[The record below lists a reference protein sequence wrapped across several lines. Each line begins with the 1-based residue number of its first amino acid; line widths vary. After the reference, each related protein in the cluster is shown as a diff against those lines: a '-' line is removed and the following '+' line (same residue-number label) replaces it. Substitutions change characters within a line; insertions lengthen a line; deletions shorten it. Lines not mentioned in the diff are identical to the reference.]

1 MAACEEDTDAAICLD
16 LNRIVRSISC
26 RLYNSFSFLQGSIN
40 GSFCQRV
47 FHTKYYGLLPILKNT
62 AYSLIMCPCTKL
74 DNNQDLMEISAHRL
88 DKGTY
93 CPAQSL
99 THWEFAG
106 ESSYDYQT
114 EGTIVYLSKKCTS
127 CVIPVETWQLE
138 VREGRKRGILQAC
151 PKRRVL
157 KKGFEAIELRIEP
170 GELTT

>member
-1 MAACEEDTDAAICLD
+1 MALAISSFQQQAKLQSARYPIFFSTYTEWTTNNILTAKDRKKKVYLLAACEEDTDAAICLD

-93 CPAQSL
+93 CPAQS
-99 THWEFAG
+99 
-106 ESSYDYQT
+106 
-114 EGTIVYLSKKCTS
+114 
-127 CVIPVETWQLE
+127 
-138 VREGRKRGILQAC
+138 
-151 PKRRVL
+151 
-157 KKGFEAIELRIEP
+157 
-170 GELTT
+170 